1 MREITEAEKEAL
13 QLQRE
18 VAELKKLSLETRQL
32 ERTTAWPARA
42 AEVVKTV
49 VTVGGGLVALGIGYN
64 LTDLKN
70 EKLKQEIIKNEAAV
84 KHLRAEQGK
93 LATLNVQYLTAITS
107 ARRKVQEVTRQAE
120 LASQRLDS
128 LARLAAGSPQ
138 DRARLTT
145 VGPQL
150 RQLRQSFLA
159 IDQHAGDVTVD
170 LQAAKPTT
178 SQVTPAGVAPL
189 ASQIEGL
196 FARTASRRGAAYQA
210 LMSYYATD
218 PTLVP
223 SLISRAQADP
233 SNLNGLYNTLVVLAH
248 LSPLPPGTNVGAVRA
263 FAQANR
269 GKGPRINDRVD
280 KLLERLP
287 PQ

>member
-1 MREITEAEKEAL
+1 MREITEAEKETL
-13 QLQRE
+13 RFQRE
-18 VAELKKLSLETRQL
+18 VAELKKLSLETEQL
-32 ERTTAWPARA
+32 ARTTAWPARM
-42 AEVVKTV
+42 AELVKTV
-49 VTVGGGLVALGIGYN
+49 VTVGGGLIALGIGYN

-70 EKLKQEIIKNEAAV
+70 EKLKQEVSKNEVTV
-84 KHLRAEQGK
+84 KRLQAEQGK
-93 LATLNVQYLTAITS
+93 LATLNAQYLAAITS
-107 ARRKVQEVTRQAE
+107 ARRKVQAVTKQTE
-120 LASQRLDS
+120 LATQRLDS
-128 LARLAAGSPQ
+128 LAQLAAGSPE
-138 DRARLTT
+138 DHAKLAT

-150 RQLRQSFLA
+150 QQLRQSFLA

-170 LQAAKPTT
+170 LQAAKPTAP
-178 SQVTPAGVAPL
+178 QVAPAGVAPL

-223 SLISRAQADP
+223 TLIKRAEAEP

-248 LSPLPPGTNVGAVRA
+248 LSPLPPGTDVEAVRA

-269 GKGPRINDRVD
+269 GKGSRIKERVD

-287 PQ
+287 RQ